1 MKKRGLIVK
10 NPYFSSTAV
19 ENQVSRL
26 REEFIAL
33 GAEVDIRDNDLSL
46 YVTDGRIDKE
56 RFGYD
61 FVIYLDKDKYAL
73 KAIENSD
80 IPVFNDYRSVTV
92 CDDKALTALALAGE
106 NVPMPETVFAPL
118 CYNEATPIDSSRLD
132 AVENRLGYP
141 MIVKECYG
149 SRGAAVYLVNDR
161 RELDEVWS
169 KLKTTPHLY
178 QKFIEESRGRDL
190 RVIVV
195 GNEVLGGM
203 MRKNDSDFRSNIAIG
218 GKGYKYEP
226 SEELKA
232 LSLKI
237 TSRLGLA
244 YAGIDYLFG
253 NDGWLLCEVNSN
265 AFFEG
270 FEKTTEVN
278 VAAAYARYVMSVID
292 K

>member
-10 NPYFSSTAV
+10 NPYFLSDAV
-19 ENQVSRL
+19 ENQARRL
-26 REEFIAL
+26 QEEFISA
-33 GAEVDIRDNDLSL
+33 GVDCDIKNNDLSL
-46 YVTDGRIDKE
+46 YVTDGRIDRG
-56 RFGYD
+56 RFEYD

-73 KAIENSD
+73 AALENSG
-80 IPVFNDYRSVTV
+80 IKVFNDYRSITL
-92 CDDKALTALALAGE
+92 CDDKALTALALADE

-118 CYNEATPIDSSRLD
+118 CYNEYAPVDVYRLN
-132 AVENRLGYP
+132 ETERRLGYP

-149 SRGAAVYLVNDR
+149 SRGSAVHLINDR
-161 RELDEVWS
+161 AELYDIWN

-178 QKFIEESRGRDL
+178 QRFVEESSGRDL

-195 GNEVLGGM
+195 GGEVLGGM

-226 SEELKA
+226 DEELKR

-253 NDGWLLCEVNSN
+253 RDGWLLCEVNSN

-270 FEKTTEVN
+270 FERVTGIN
-278 VAAAYARYVMSVID
+278 VARAYARYVRSVID